1 VSESGAPHS
10 FWSAP
15 SRSRCSKA
23 DFLGRGTWQGRLA
36 AVQPTPAGLLYD
48 VGEQVSAPKYAASSV
63 RKVGQPTRYR
73 VKDPS
78 MTDAADFPPAVRAL
92 IPISVEAMV
101 WAALKADP
109 VQSIRTIGR
118 RIGVPKTYVHLAV
131 RRLIDAGLVRCEIPG
146 DGTRPARYIVSDQ
159 PMERIA

>member
-1 VSESGAPHS
+1 MV
-10 FWSAP
+10 
-15 SRSRCSKA
+15 
-23 DFLGRGTWQGRLA
+23 GTVTLA
-36 AVQPTPAGLLYD
+36 LFTGGLRRRFSLLVGLLYD
-48 VGEQVSAPKYAASSV
+48 VVEQVSAPTYLVHSV
-63 RKVGQPTRYR
+63 QEVGQTTIYR